1 MAWAILI
8 ISGLFETVW
17 ATALAASDGFRR
29 LGPVLV
35 FFLGGAISMGGLAVA
50 LRSIPVGTGYAVWTG
65 IGAIGTAAYG
75 MVALGEPVTLARIAC
90 LGLIVSG
97 IVGLKFVS

>member
-1 MAWAILI
+1 MAWLVLI

-17 ATALAASDGFRR
+17 ASALAASDGFRR

-35 FFLGGAISMGGLAVA
+35 FILGCTISMGGLAFA
-50 LRSIPVGTGYAVWTG
+50 LRVIPVGTGYAVWTG
-65 IGAIGTAAYG
+65 VGAIGTAVYG
-75 MVALGEPVTLARIAC
+75 MAALGEPATLARIAC

-97 IVGLKFVS
+97 IIGLKLIS